1 MMVFKFVYME
11 YYNYDSSSYTILL
24 STSIDDTPS
33 STPPDW
39 LWFFFIPDQFWLA
52 WYVTGFQYIQFLEI
66 RGRRRRR
73 RQIGIIRSYADRSR
87 RRAASS

>member
-39 LWFFFIPDQFWLA
+39 L
-52 WYVTGFQYIQFLEI
+52 
-66 RGRRRRR
+66 
-73 RQIGIIRSYADRSR
+73 
-87 RRAASS
+87 